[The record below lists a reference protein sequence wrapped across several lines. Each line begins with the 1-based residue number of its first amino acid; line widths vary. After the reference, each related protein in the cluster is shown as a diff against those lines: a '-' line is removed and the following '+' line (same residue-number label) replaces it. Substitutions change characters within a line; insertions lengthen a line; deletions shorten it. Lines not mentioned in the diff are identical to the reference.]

1 MQPSVKP
8 SSLQRSNP
16 LSPTP
21 DIVDGREVIWRPTQK
36 QAEFLSASEF
46 ELLFGG
52 SAGGGKTDGLLV
64 DAMGLQH
71 SAIEKRAYQGIIFR
85 RNFTDLKD
93 IIDRSHEIY
102 PEYEPRAKYDKAQ
115 HVWNFPAGA
124 RIEFGFIE
132 RDADRFRYRGRA
144 FQYVGWEELTL
155 WPTDVPYVYLMSRVR
170 STDSSIP
177 LYVRATTNPDGP
189 VHKWVKKRWRIS
201 SDGREICFEVELVDP
216 DTLEVLVR
224 TRRFLPAR
232 LSDNPYLGA
241 DYKANLLLLDDDSLN
256 ALLRGR
262 WDTPQIKG
270 AFYTKEIEKIRAE
283 GRLGKVPH
291 QQGVPVDTY
300 WDLGLTENGTTAIWC
315 RQKVAF
321 QQRFLKSYQ
330 NHGES
335 LSHYAKWL
343 LEQHYVYGTHYL
355 PHDAGYRRLGKENV
369 KTYQEMLEE
378 LMPGHRFEIVPRV
391 PDVEVGIQQTRDK
404 FGICWF
410 DEEGCAEGFAA
421 LENYRREWNEQQQT
435 YHTTPLHDWASN
447 YADSFRQ
454 FGQVEEIIAPSGK
467 RRTRRSSWR
476 TA

>member
-1 MQPSVKP
+1 
-8 SSLQRSNP
+8 
-16 LSPTP
+16 
-21 DIVDGREVIWRPTQK
+21 
-36 QAEFLSASEF
+36 
-46 ELLFGG
+46 
-52 SAGGGKTDGLLV
+52 
-64 DAMGLQH
+64 
-71 SAIEKRAYQGIIFR
+71 
-85 RNFTDLKD
+85 
-93 IIDRSHEIY
+93 
-102 PEYEPRAKYDKAQ
+102 
-115 HVWNFPAGA
+115 VWNFPSGA

-189 VHKWVKKRWRIS
+189 GHKWVKKRWRIS

-467 RRTRRSSWR
+467 RKTRRSSWR

>member
-1 MQPSVKP
+1 VPQTNDEEVKIIWQP
-8 SSLQRSNP
+8 
-16 LSPTP
+16 T
-21 DIVDGREVIWRPTQK
+21 DK

-46 ELLFGG
+46 EVLFGG
-52 SAGGGKTDGLLV
+52 SVGGGKTDGLLI

-71 SAIEKRAYQGIIFR
+71 NAIEKRAYQGIIFR

-102 PEYEPRAKYDKAQ
+102 EDYEPRASYDKAQ
-115 HVWNFPAGA
+115 HVWNFPSGA

-132 RDADRFRYRGRA
+132 RDVDRFRYRGRA

-170 STDSSIP
+170 SSDPSIP

-189 VHKWVKKRWRIS
+189 GHKWVKKRWRILS
-201 SDGREICFEVELVDP
+201 SGLATNFKLVLIDP
-216 DTLEVLVR
+216 DTADVLVR

-232 LSDNPYLGA
+232 LSDNPHLGA
-241 DYKANLLLLDDDSLN
+241 EYKANLLLLDDDSRN
-256 ALLRGR
+256 ALLLGR

-270 AFYTKEIEKIRAE
+270 AYYTKEIEKVRAD
-283 GRLGKVPH
+283 GRLTKVPH
-291 QQGVPVDTY
+291 QQGVPVDTFF
-300 WDLGLTENGTTAIWC
+300 DLGLTENGTTAIFI
-315 RQKVAF
+315 RQRVAF
-321 QQRFLKSYQ
+321 QNRFLKSYE

-343 LEQHYVYGTHYL
+343 LDQPYVYGTHYL
-355 PHDAGYRRLGKENV
+355 PHDAGHDRLGKEHV
-369 KTYQEMLEE
+369 KTYKQMLEE

-404 FGICWF
+404 FDNCWF

-421 LENYRREWNEQQQT
+421 LENYRRDWNEQLQT
-435 YHTTPLHDWASN
+435 YHDRPLHDWSSN
-447 YADSFRQ
+447 YADAFRQ
-454 FGQVEEIIAPSGK
+454 FGQVEEIIAPSGTRK
-467 RRTRRSSWR
+467 KARRSSWR